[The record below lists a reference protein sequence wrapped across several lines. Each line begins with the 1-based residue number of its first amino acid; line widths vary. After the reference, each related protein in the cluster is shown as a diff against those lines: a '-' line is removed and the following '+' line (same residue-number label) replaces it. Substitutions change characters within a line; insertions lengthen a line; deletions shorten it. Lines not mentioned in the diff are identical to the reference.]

1 MLTLAVV
8 LTVASALTSTLPR
21 SRRLGGG
28 GGAARRFR
36 PAAPSMLFL
45 EECVWKDNALQWAKE
60 TSRTKLELPAVVALY
75 DVDSTCV
82 YVGAVEDAPFAVA
95 SLAVKHGV
103 ANVTALRREE
113 FPKEVY
119 AEAEGRRMMDLL
131 VAAWLGEATEAN
143 PGGLVPVGN
152 REDGWATYDKDAN
165 PFLAGVIGTM
175 PGASGEAVAPKSP
188 EEEALDKMQRRRESM
203 KQRLDEAMAKG
214 DEKLAMNL
222 LSRLNDL
229 NDDLSDEPE
238 APDSFL

>member
-1 MLTLAVV
+1 
-8 LTVASALTSTLPR
+8 
-21 SRRLGGG
+21 
-28 GGAARRFR
+28 
-36 PAAPSMLFL
+36 MLFL

-103 ANVTALRREE
+103 ENVTALRREE

-119 AEAEGRRMMDLL
+119 AEAEGRRMMDML
-131 VAAWLGEATEAN
+131 VDAWLREATEGN
-143 PGGLVPVGN
+143 RGEVPIGN
-152 REDGWATYDKDAN
+152 REEGWATYDKEAN
-165 PFLAGVIGTM
+165 PFLAGVIGNM
-175 PGASGEAVAPKSP
+175 PGAAGEAIAPKSP

-203 KQRLDEAMAKG
+203 KQRLDEAMKNG